1 MNEQQIDNLLEDMKS
16 SNMIQNL
23 HGKTD
28 DEFCQNFHN
37 RLAQNRR
44 RRLLAAVSVITVI
57 FVLSVFLRMNHAPSD
72 KQNDLQPLEMAEAIF
87 PETGVA
93 LINGEVVT
101 CDRQEENS
109 ADYCLKMRL
118 SNHDGTAPMT
128 IDVIVSDND
137 YVTIGNGPVTGD
149 LLISRCSD
157 SEAVVDFSLNIGKD
171 RLLKDIVA
179 VQKTGAHFTASAS
192 SKDYN
197 LELQILPIREAI

>member
-16 SNMIQNL
+16 PNTIQTR

-28 DEFCQNFHN
+28 DEFCQDFHN

-57 FVLSVFLRMNHAPSD
+57 FVLSVFLRMGNRPAR
-72 KQNDLQPLEMAEAIF
+72 QNDLQPLEVAEAIF

-93 LINGEVVT
+93 LINGELVT
-101 CDRQEENS
+101 CDRQEENA

-157 SEAVVDFSLNIGKD
+157 SEAVVDFSLTVGQQHV
-171 RLLKDIVA
+171 LKDIVA
-179 VQKTGAHFTASAS
+179 V
-192 SKDYN
+192 
-197 LELQILPIREAI
+197 

>member
-23 HGKTD
+23 HGKTN
-28 DEFCQNFHN
+28 DEFCQDFHN

-57 FVLSVFLRMNHAPSD
+57 FVLSVFLRMGNRPAR
-72 KQNDLQPLEMAEAIF
+72 QNDLQPLEVAEAIF

-93 LINGEVVT
+93 LINGELVT

-157 SEAVVDFSLNIGKD
+157 SEAVVDFSLTVGQQHV
-171 RLLKDIVA
+171 LKDIVA
-179 VQKTGAHFTASAS
+179 VQKSGGHFAANAS

-197 LELQILPIREAI
+197 LELQILPIRKAI

>member
-28 DEFCQNFHN
+28 DEFCQDFHN

-44 RRLLAAVSVITVI
+44 RHLLVAVSVITVI
-57 FVLSVFLRMNHAPSD
+57 FVLSVFLRMGNRPAR
-72 KQNDLQPLEMAEAIF
+72 QNDLQPLEVAEAIF
-87 PETGVA
+87 PETSGA
-93 LINGEVVT
+93 LINGELVT
-101 CDRQEENS
+101 CDRQEENA

-157 SEAVVDFSLNIGKD
+157 SEAVVDFSLTVGQQHV
-171 RLLKDIVA
+171 LKDIVA
-179 VQKTGAHFTASAS
+179 VQKNGGHFAANAS

-197 LELQILPIREAI
+197 LELQILPIRKAI

>member
-23 HGKTD
+23 HGKTN
-28 DEFCQNFHN
+28 DEFCQDFHN

-57 FVLSVFLRMNHAPSD
+57 FVLSVFLRMGNRPAR
-72 KQNDLQPLEMAEAIF
+72 QNDLQPLEVAEAIF

-93 LINGEVVT
+93 LINGELVT
-101 CDRQEENS
+101 CDRQEENA

-157 SEAVVDFSLNIGKD
+157 SEAVVDFSLTVGQQHV
-171 RLLKDIVA
+171 LKDIVA
-179 VQKTGAHFTASAS
+179 VQKNGGHFAANAS

-197 LELQILPIREAI
+197 LELQILPIRKAI

>member
-28 DEFCQNFHN
+28 DEFCQDFHN

-57 FVLSVFLRMNHAPSD
+57 FVLSVFLRMGNRPAR
-72 KQNDLQPLEMAEAIF
+72 QNDLQPLEVAEAIF

-93 LINGEVVT
+93 LINGELVT
-101 CDRQEENS
+101 CDRQEENA

-157 SEAVVDFSLNIGKD
+157 SEAVVDFSLTVGQQHV
-171 RLLKDIVA
+171 LKDIVA
-179 VQKTGAHFTASAS
+179 VQKSGGHFTANAS

>member
-23 HGKTD
+23 HGKTNN
-28 DEFCQNFHN
+28 EFCQDFHN

-57 FVLSVFLRMNHAPSD
+57 FVLSVFLRMGNRPAR
-72 KQNDLQPLEMAEAIF
+72 QNDLQPLEVAEAIF

-93 LINGEVVT
+93 LINGELVT
-101 CDRQEENS
+101 CDRQEENA

-157 SEAVVDFSLNIGKD
+157 SEAVVDFSLTVGQQHV
-171 RLLKDIVA
+171 LKDIVA
-179 VQKTGAHFTASAS
+179 VQKNGGHFAANAS

-197 LELQILPIREAI
+197 LELQILPIRKAI

>member
-1 MNEQQIDNLLEDMKS
+1 MKS

-28 DEFCQNFHN
+28 DEFCQDFHN

-44 RRLLAAVSVITVI
+44 RHLLVAVSVITVI
-57 FVLSVFLRMNHAPSD
+57 FVLSVFLRMGNRPAR
-72 KQNDLQPLEMAEAIF
+72 QNDLQPLEVAEAIF

-93 LINGEVVT
+93 LINGELVT
-101 CDRQEENS
+101 CDRQEENA

-157 SEAVVDFSLNIGKD
+157 SEAVVDFSLTVGQQHV
-171 RLLKDIVA
+171 LKDIVA
-179 VQKTGAHFTASAS
+179 VQKNGGHFAANAS

-197 LELQILPIREAI
+197 LELQILPIRKAI

>member
-23 HGKTD
+23 HGKTN
-28 DEFCQNFHN
+28 DEFCQDFHN

-57 FVLSVFLRMNHAPSD
+57 FVLSVFLRMGNRPAR
-72 KQNDLQPLEMAEAIF
+72 QNDLQPLEVAEAIF

-93 LINGEVVT
+93 LINGELVT
-101 CDRQEENS
+101 CDRQEENA

-157 SEAVVDFSLNIGKD
+157 SEAVVDFSLTVGQQHV
-171 RLLKDIVA
+171 LKDIVA
-179 VQKTGAHFTASAS
+179 VQKSGGHFAANAS

-197 LELQILPIREAI
+197 LELQILPIRKAI

>member
-16 SNMIQNL
+16 PNTIQTR

-28 DEFCQNFHN
+28 DEFCQDFHN

-57 FVLSVFLRMNHAPSD
+57 FVLSVFLRMGNRPAR
-72 KQNDLQPLEMAEAIF
+72 QNDLQPLEVAEAIF

-157 SEAVVDFSLNIGKD
+157 SEAVVDFSLTVGQQHV
-171 RLLKDIVA
+171 LKDIVA
-179 VQKTGAHFTASAS
+179 VQKNGGHFAANAS

-197 LELQILPIREAI
+197 LELQILPIRKAI

>member
-16 SNMIQNL
+16 PNTIQTR

-28 DEFCQNFHN
+28 DEFCQDFHN

-44 RRLLAAVSVITVI
+44 RHLLVAVSVITVI
-57 FVLSVFLRMNHAPSD
+57 FVLSVFLRMGNRPAR
-72 KQNDLQPLEMAEAIF
+72 QNDLQPLEVAEAIF

-93 LINGEVVT
+93 LINGELVT
-101 CDRQEENS
+101 CDRQEENA

-157 SEAVVDFSLNIGKD
+157 SEAVVDFSLTVGQQHV
-171 RLLKDIVA
+171 LKDIVA
-179 VQKTGAHFTASAS
+179 VQKSGGHFAANAS

>member
-28 DEFCQNFHN
+28 DEFCQDFHN

-57 FVLSVFLRMNHAPSD
+57 FVLSVFLRMGNRPAR
-72 KQNDLQPLEMAEAIF
+72 QNDLQPLEVAEAIF

-93 LINGEVVT
+93 LINGELVT
-101 CDRQEENS
+101 CDWQEENA

-157 SEAVVDFSLNIGKD
+157 SEAVVDFSLTVGQQHV
-171 RLLKDIVA
+171 LKDIVA
-179 VQKTGAHFTASAS
+179 VQKNGGHFAANAS

-197 LELQILPIREAI
+197 LELQILPIRKAI

>member
-28 DEFCQNFHN
+28 DEFCQDFHN

-57 FVLSVFLRMNHAPSD
+57 FVLSVFLRMGNRPAR
-72 KQNDLQPLEMAEAIF
+72 QNDLQPLEVAEAIF

-93 LINGEVVT
+93 LINGELVT
-101 CDRQEENS
+101 CDRQGENS

-157 SEAVVDFSLNIGKD
+157 SEAVVDFSLTVGQQHV
-171 RLLKDIVA
+171 LKDIVA
-179 VQKTGAHFTASAS
+179 VQKSGGHFAANAS

-197 LELQILPIREAI
+197 LELQILPIRKAI

>member
-28 DEFCQNFHN
+28 DEFCQDFHN

-57 FVLSVFLRMNHAPSD
+57 FVLSVFLRMGNRPAR
-72 KQNDLQPLEMAEAIF
+72 QNDLQPLEVAEAIF

-93 LINGEVVT
+93 LINGELVT
-101 CDRQEENS
+101 CDRQEENA

-157 SEAVVDFSLNIGKD
+157 SEAVVDFSLTVGQQHV
-171 RLLKDIVA
+171 LKDIVA
-179 VQKTGAHFTASAS
+179 VQKNGGHFAANAS

-197 LELQILPIREAI
+197 LELQILPIRKAI

>member
-16 SNMIQNL
+16 PNMIQNL

-28 DEFCQNFHN
+28 DEFCQDFHN

-57 FVLSVFLRMNHAPSD
+57 FVLSVFLRMGNRPAR
-72 KQNDLQPLEMAEAIF
+72 QNDLQPLEVAEAIF

-93 LINGEVVT
+93 LINGELVT
-101 CDRQEENS
+101 CDRQEENA

-157 SEAVVDFSLNIGKD
+157 SEAVVDFSLTVGQQHV
-171 RLLKDIVA
+171 LKDIVA
-179 VQKTGAHFTASAS
+179 VQKNGGHFAANAS

-197 LELQILPIREAI
+197 LELQILPIRKAI

>member
-23 HGKTD
+23 HGKTN
-28 DEFCQNFHN
+28 DEFCQDFHN

-57 FVLSVFLRMNHAPSD
+57 FVLSVFLRMGNRPAR
-72 KQNDLQPLEMAEAIF
+72 QNDLQPLEVAEAIF

-157 SEAVVDFSLNIGKD
+157 SEAVVDFSLTVGQQHV
-171 RLLKDIVA
+171 LKDIVA
-179 VQKTGAHFTASAS
+179 VQKNGGHFAANAS

-197 LELQILPIREAI
+197 LELQILPIRKAI

>member
-28 DEFCQNFHN
+28 DEFCQDFHN

-57 FVLSVFLRMNHAPSD
+57 FVLSVFLRMGNRPAR
-72 KQNDLQPLEMAEAIF
+72 QNDLQPLEVAEAIF

-93 LINGEVVT
+93 LINGELVT
-101 CDRQEENS
+101 CDRQEENA

-157 SEAVVDFSLNIGKD
+157 SEAVVDFSLTVG
-171 RLLKDIVA
+171 RQHVLKDIVA
-179 VQKTGAHFTASAS
+179 VQKSGGHFTANAS

>member
-16 SNMIQNL
+16 PNTIQTR

-44 RRLLAAVSVITVI
+44 RHLLVAVSVIAVVI
-57 FVLSVFLRMNHAPSD
+57 VLSVFLRMGNRPAR
-72 KQNDLQPLEMAEAIF
+72 QNDLQPLEMAEAIF

-93 LINGEVVT
+93 IIKGELVT
-101 CDRQEENS
+101 CDRQEENA

-118 SNHDGTAPMT
+118 SNHDGTAPMA

-137 YVTIGNGPVTGD
+137 FVTIGNGPVTGD

-157 SEAVVDFSLNIGKD
+157 SEAVVDFSLNIGKE
-171 RLLKDIVA
+171 RSLKDIVA
-179 VQKTGAHFTASAS
+179 VQKNGGHFAANAS

-197 LELQILPIREAI
+197 LELQILPIRKAI

>member
-23 HGKTD
+23 HGKSD
-28 DEFCQNFHN
+28 DEFCQDFHN

-57 FVLSVFLRMNHAPSD
+57 FVLSVFLRMGNRPAR
-72 KQNDLQPLEMAEAIF
+72 QNDLQPLEVAEAIF

-93 LINGEVVT
+93 LINGELVT
-101 CDRQEENS
+101 CDRQEENA

-157 SEAVVDFSLNIGKD
+157 SEAVVDFSLTVGQQHV
-171 RLLKDIVA
+171 LKDIVA
-179 VQKTGAHFTASAS
+179 VQKNGGHFAANAS

-197 LELQILPIREAI
+197 LELQILPIRKAI

>member
-28 DEFCQNFHN
+28 DEFCQEFHN

-57 FVLSVFLRMNHAPSD
+57 FVLSVFLRMGNRPAR
-72 KQNDLQPLEMAEAIF
+72 QNNLQPLEVAEAIF

-157 SEAVVDFSLNIGKD
+157 SEAVVDFSLTVGQQHV
-171 RLLKDIVA
+171 LKDIVA
-179 VQKTGAHFTASAS
+179 VQKNGGHFAANAS

-197 LELQILPIREAI
+197 LELQIFPIRKAI

>member
-16 SNMIQNL
+16 PNTIQTR

-28 DEFCQNFHN
+28 DEFCQDFHN
-37 RLAQNRR
+37 RLVQNRQR
-44 RRLLAAVSVITVI
+44 HLLATVAVIAVAI
-57 FVLSVFLRMNHAPSD
+57 VLSLFLRMNNHRPVEHDS
-72 KQNDLQPLEMAEAIF
+72 LQPLEIAEAIF

-93 LINGEVVT
+93 LINGELVT
-101 CDRQEENS
+101 CDRQEEN
-109 ADYCLKMRL
+109 AGDYCLKMRL

-157 SEAVVDFSLNIGKD
+157 SEAVVDFSLTVGQQHV
-171 RLLKDIVA
+171 LKDIVA
-179 VQKTGAHFTASAS
+179 VQKSGGHFAANAS

-197 LELQILPIREAI
+197 LELQILPIRKAI

>member
-16 SNMIQNL
+16 SNTLQNL
-23 HGKTD
+23 HGNSD
-28 DEFCQNFHN
+28 DEFCHDFHN
-37 RLAQNRR
+37 RLVQNRQR
-44 RRLLAAVSVITVI
+44 HLLATVAVIAVAI
-57 FVLSVFLRMNHAPSD
+57 VLSLFLRMDNRPAR
-72 KQNDLQPLEMAEAIF
+72 QNDLQPLEVAEAIF

-101 CDRQEENS
+101 CDRQGENS

-137 YVTIGNGPVTGD
+137 FVTIGNGPVTGD

-157 SEAVVDFSLNIGKD
+157 SEAVVDFSLNIGKE
-171 RLLKDIVA
+171 RSLKDIVA
-179 VQKTGAHFTASAS
+179 VQKTGDQFTANAS
-192 SKDYN
+192 LKDYV
-197 LELQILPIREAI
+197 LELQILPIRKAI

>member
-16 SNMIQNL
+16 PNTIQTR

-28 DEFCQNFHN
+28 DEFCQDFHN

-44 RRLLAAVSVITVI
+44 RHLLVAVSVIAVVI
-57 FVLSVFLRMNHAPSD
+57 VLSVSLRMNHAPSD

-179 VQKTGAHFTASAS
+179 VQKSGGHFAASAS
-192 SKDYN
+192 SKDYD
-197 LELQILPIREAI
+197 LELQILPIRKAI

>member
-23 HGKTD
+23 HGKTN
-28 DEFCQNFHN
+28 DEFCQDFHN

-57 FVLSVFLRMNHAPSD
+57 FVLSVFLRMGNRPAR
-72 KQNDLQPLEMAEAIF
+72 QNDLQPLEMAEAIF

-101 CDRQEENS
+101 CDRQVENS

-149 LLISRCSD
+149 LLISRWSD
-157 SEAVVDFSLNIGKD
+157 SEAVVEFSLTVGQQHV
-171 RLLKDIVA
+171 LKDIVA
-179 VQKTGAHFTASAS
+179 VQKSGGHFAANAS

>member
-16 SNMIQNL
+16 PNTIQTR

-28 DEFCQNFHN
+28 DEFCQDFHN

-44 RRLLAAVSVITVI
+44 RRLLAAVSVIAVVI
-57 FVLSVFLRMNHAPSD
+57 VLSVFLRMGNRPAR
-72 KQNDLQPLEMAEAIF
+72 QNDLQPLEMAEAIF

-157 SEAVVDFSLNIGKD
+157 SEAVVDFSLTVGQQHV
-171 RLLKDIVA
+171 LKDIVA
-179 VQKTGAHFTASAS
+179 VQKSGGHFAANAS

-197 LELQILPIREAI
+197 LELQILPIRKAI

>member
-16 SNMIQNL
+16 PNTIQTR
-23 HGKTD
+23 HGKTG
-28 DEFCQNFHN
+28 DEFCQDFHN
-37 RLAQNRR
+37 RLAHSRQRH
-44 RRLLAAVSVITVI
+44 LLTAVAVAAAVII
-57 FVLSVFLRMNHAPSD
+57 LSICLRMNHQRPAERDS
-72 KQNDLQPLEMAEAIF
+72 LQPLEMAEAIF

-157 SEAVVDFSLNIGKD
+157 SEAVVDFSLTVGQQHV
-171 RLLKDIVA
+171 LKDIVA
-179 VQKTGAHFTASAS
+179 VQKNGGHFAANAS

-197 LELQILPIREAI
+197 LELQILPIRKAI

>member
-16 SNMIQNL
+16 SNMIQTR

-28 DEFCQNFHN
+28 DEFCQDFHN
-37 RLAQNRR
+37 RLVQNRQR
-44 RRLLAAVSVITVI
+44 HLLATVAVIAVAI
-57 FVLSVFLRMNHAPSD
+57 VLSLFLRMNNHRPVEHDS
-72 KQNDLQPLEMAEAIF
+72 LQPLEVAEAFF

-93 LINGEVVT
+93 LINGELVT

-157 SEAVVDFSLNIGKD
+157 SEAVVDFSLTVGQQHV
-171 RLLKDIVA
+171 LKDIVA
-179 VQKTGAHFTASAS
+179 VQKNGGHFAANAS

-197 LELQILPIREAI
+197 LELQILPIRKAI

>member
-23 HGKTD
+23 HGKTNN
-28 DEFCQNFHN
+28 EFCQDFHN

-57 FVLSVFLRMNHAPSD
+57 FVLSVFLRMGNRPAR
-72 KQNDLQPLEMAEAIF
+72 QNDLQPLEVAEAIF

-93 LINGEVVT
+93 LINGELVT
-101 CDRQEENS
+101 CDRQEENA

-157 SEAVVDFSLNIGKD
+157 SEAVVDFSLTVGQQHV
-171 RLLKDIVA
+171 LKDIVA
-179 VQKTGAHFTASAS
+179 VQKSGGHFAANAS

-197 LELQILPIREAI
+197 LELQILPIRKAI

>member
-28 DEFCQNFHN
+28 DKFCQDFHN

-57 FVLSVFLRMNHAPSD
+57 FVLSVFLRMGNRPAR
-72 KQNDLQPLEMAEAIF
+72 QNDLQPLEVAEAIF

-101 CDRQEENS
+101 CDRQGENS

-137 YVTIGNGPVTGD
+137 FVTIGNGPVTGD

-157 SEAVVDFSLNIGKD
+157 SEAVVDFSLNIGKE
-171 RLLKDIVA
+171 RSLKDIVA
-179 VQKTGAHFTASAS
+179 VQKTGGQFTANAS
-192 SKDYN
+192 SKDYI
-197 LELQILPIREAI
+197 LELQILPIRKAI